1 MLTKQQIIDGLYR
14 FINQRPGLEFGNYGD
29 IKLYRSEVRSIGK
42 DLQQARKLLREIEL
56 RDSINADKII
66 RAARSSYSGR
76 LTISETDDGKLRINY
91 CTGQYFPTEYRR
103 AVCSLCSSLLW
114 DYWYSSSHQIDE
126 HDTVSQGQYIRITA
140 KRELGRSIAR
150 RWFDA

>member
-14 FINQRPGLEFGNYGD
+14 FIHQRPGLEFGNYGD
-29 IKLYRSEVRSIGK
+29 IKLYRSEIRGIGK

-56 RDSINADKII
+56 RDSITADDII
-66 RAARSSYSGR
+66 RAAKSSYSGR
-76 LTISETDDGKLRINY
+76 LTISETDDGKLRIDY

-114 DYWYSSSHQIDE
+114 DYWWHCKQPTDYY
-126 HDTVSQGQYIRITA
+126 DTVSCGQYVRTTA
-140 KRELGRSIAR
+140 RRELGRSIAR